1 MPPHNPRFVT
11 PGDRAQRAVK
21 DPLVLRVSLLVA
33 GVILLIPIAMIFRSG
48 DGGRSVETA
57 GLPGA
62 AAIIES
68 GRAAS
73 TDGATGL
80 ANEAAATIQPAVSST
95 GAPPTSV
102 APTTTTPSV
111 VTEAAVA
118 PIPPPTEVI
127 TVAPTAAPTTAGTA
141 GPRTTAAPRT
151 TVAAPSCNR
160 TYEVSA
166 GDFWLSIARAHDVP
180 LSALLAQNS
189 ATAASA
195 LFPGQSVCLP
205 ANATTPTAARAP
217 APAPTPATTKPPAA
231 SAAPPTTA
239 KPTTTAAAAVAP
251 PANNYS
257 RDDVVAIIRAVWP
270 DELEEKAIAVATRE
284 SNLVPTVRNYC
295 CFGLFQIYWNVHKSW
310 LKEMG
315 ITSAAGLYDPTAN
328 TTAAYA
334 LYQRSGGW
342 GPWGG

>member
-1 MPPHNPRFVT
+1 MPPHSPRFVT

-21 DPLVLRVSLLVA
+21 DPLLLRVSLLVA
-33 GVILLIPIAMIFRSG
+33 GVVLLIPVAMILRSG

-68 GRAAS
+68 GGALS
-73 TDGATGL
+73 TDGVTGS
-80 ANEAAATIQPAVSST
+80 ANDAAATTLPAAVLST
-95 GAPPTSV
+95 GATPTSDV
-102 APTTTTPSV
+102 PSTTAPAAA
-111 VTEAAVA
+111 TEAALA
-118 PIPPPTEVI
+118 PVPPPTEAV
-127 TVAPTAAPTTAGTA
+127 TVAPSAAPTTAGT
-141 GPRTTAAPRT
+141 TAAPRT
-151 TVAAPSCNR
+151 TAAAPSCNR

-166 GDFWLSIARAHDVP
+166 GDYWLSIARAHDVP
-180 LSALLAQNS
+180 LAALLTQNS
-189 ATAASA
+189 ATATSA
-195 LFPGQSVCLP
+195 LFPGQAICLP

-217 APAPTPATTKPPAA
+217 APAPAPVTTRPPAA
-231 SAAPPTTA
+231 TAAPPTTV
-239 KPTTTAAAAVAP
+239 KPTTTAAAAVPP

-270 DELEEKAIAVATRE
+270 DELEEKAIAIATRE
-284 SNLVPTVRNYC
+284 SNLNPTARNYC

-310 LKEMG
+310 LREMG

-328 TTAAYA
+328 TSAAYA

>member
-11 PGDRAQRAVK
+11 PGDRAQRAAK
-21 DPLVLRVSLLVA
+21 DPLVLRVSLLVV
-33 GVILLIPIAMIFRSG
+33 GVILLIPVAMIFRSG

-62 AAIIES
+62 SAILEAGAAL
-68 GRAAS
+68 S
-73 TDGATGL
+73 TDGETGSSSQ
-80 ANEAAATIQPAVSST
+80 AATTTAPNVSSA
-95 GAPPTSV
+95 GAIATSS
-102 APTTTTPSV
+102 APTTLAFVADIAAAVTSIPPA
-111 VTEAAVA
+111 TEAVA
-118 PIPPPTEVI
+118 
-127 TVAPTAAPTTAGTA
+127 VAPTAAPTTAGTTA
-141 GPRTTAAPRT
+141 VAAPRT
-151 TVAAPSCNR
+151 TAAAPSCNR
-160 TYEVSA
+160 TYEVVA
-166 GDFWLSIARAHDVP
+166 GDYWLSIARAHDVP
-180 LSALLAQNS
+180 LAALLAQNS

-217 APAPTPATTKPPAA
+217 APTPAPATTKPPAA
-231 SAAPPTTA
+231 TAAPPTTA
-239 KPTTTAAAAVAP
+239 KPTTTTAAAAAP
-251 PANNYS
+251 PANRYS

-270 DELEEKAIAVATRE
+270 DELEEKAIAIATRE
-284 SNLVPTVRNYC
+284 SNLNPAVRNYC

-315 ITSAAGLYDPTAN
+315 IASAAGLYDPTAN
-328 TTAAYA
+328 ANAAYA

>member
-1 MPPHNPRFVT
+1 M
-11 PGDRAQRAVK
+11 
-21 DPLVLRVSLLVA
+21 
-33 GVILLIPIAMIFRSG
+33 ILLIPVAMIFRSG

-62 AAIIES
+62 AAIVEA
-68 GRAAS
+68 GGALS
-73 TDGATGL
+73 TDGVTGL
-80 ANEAAATIQPAVSST
+80 ANEAAATTLPAVSST
-95 GAPPTSV
+95 GATPTSA
-102 APTTTTPSV
+102 APTTTAPAA

-118 PIPPPTEVI
+118 PIPPPTEAI
-127 TVAPTAAPTTAGTA
+127 TVAPTAAPTTAGT
-141 GPRTTAAPRT
+141 TAAPRT
-151 TVAAPSCNR
+151 TAAAPSCNR

-166 GDFWLSIARAHDVP
+166 GDYWLSIARAHDVP
-180 LSALLAQNS
+180 LAALLAQNS

-217 APAPTPATTKPPAA
+217 APAPAPATTKPPAA
-231 SAAPPTTA
+231 TAAPPTTA
-239 KPTTTAAAAVAP
+239 KPTTTTAAAVAP

-284 SNLVPTVRNYC
+284 SNLIPTVRNYC

-315 ITSAAGLYDPTAN
+315 ITLRRWSLRPDREHDRGLRAVPTLGWMGPLGRLSPLEGVAADA
-328 TTAAYA
+328 
-334 LYQRSGGW
+334 
-342 GPWGG
+342 

>member
-1 MPPHNPRFVT
+1 VT
-11 PGDRAQRAVK
+11 PGDRAQRAAK
-21 DPLVLRVSLLVA
+21 DPLLLRVSLLVA
-33 GVILLIPIAMIFRSG
+33 GVVLLIPVAMILRSG

-68 GRAAS
+68 GGALS
-73 TDGATGL
+73 TDGVTGS
-80 ANEAAATIQPAVSST
+80 ANDAAATTLPAAVLST
-95 GAPPTSV
+95 GATPTSGVASTTSPAAAAEAALAPVPPTQ
-102 APTTTTPSV
+102 A
-111 VTEAAVA
+111 
-118 PIPPPTEVI
+118 I
-127 TVAPTAAPTTAGTA
+127 TVVPSAVPTTAG
-141 GPRTTAAPRT
+141 TTAAPRT
-151 TVAAPSCNR
+151 TAAAPSCNR

-166 GDFWLSIARAHDVP
+166 GDYWLSIARAHDVP
-180 LSALLAQNS
+180 LAALLTQNS
-189 ATAASA
+189 ATATSA
-195 LFPGQSVCLP
+195 LFPGQSICLP

-217 APAPTPATTKPPAA
+217 APTPAPVTTRPPAA
-231 SAAPPTTA
+231 TAAPPTTA
-239 KPTTTAAAAVAP
+239 KPTTTAAAAVPP

-284 SNLVPTVRNYC
+284 SNLNPTVRNYC